1 MTITPLRDNLALT
14 ALSTPDTTSAG
25 GLVLM
30 RGEHPTRRY
39 RVIACGPEVR
49 DIAVGAVVLVSRLQG
64 IEVGGWTLVRE
75 DAVLAVAS

>member
-1 MTITPLRDNLALT
+1 MTITPLRNNLALT
-14 ALSTPDTTSAG
+14 PLPSPDEASH

-30 RGEHPTRRY
+30 RAEHPTRRY

-64 IEVGGWTLVRE
+64 IEVAGWTLVRE
-75 DAVLAVAS
+75 DACLAVAG